1 MSAPL
6 TGVAVVT
13 GASGGIGRAVA
24 RALARPGMS
33 LCLTG
38 RDSARLEMCA
48 REIGGGGE
56 RSFTHAADLSSDEG
70 IRGLVERVD
79 AEGGRVDV
87 LVHAAGSL
95 TLGSVEDATA
105 RDLDEQWRVN
115 LRAPFVLTKAFLPL
129 LRRSQGQVV
138 FVNSSAGLVP
148 AADNV
153 LYAATKSALRSLAD
167 GIRTHVNPSGIR
179 VLSVFPGRTATAMQ
193 EAVVRFEG
201 GDYEPEEL
209 LQPEDVA
216 EIILASLGLPRT
228 AEVTEIAIRPLRKT
242 PSRRT
247 RP

>member
-6 TGVAVVT
+6 TGVAVIT
-13 GASGGIGRAVA
+13 GASGGIGHAVA

-33 LCLTG
+33 LCLIG
-38 RDSARLEMCA
+38 RDPARLDRCGRAIEGA
-48 REIGGGGE
+48 AE

-70 IRGLVERVD
+70 IRGLVERVE
-79 AEGGRVDV
+79 AEGGRLDV

-95 TLGSVEDATA
+95 ALGSVEDATA
-105 RDLDEQWRVN
+105 RDLDEQLRVN
-115 LRAPFVLTKAFLPL
+115 LRAPFVLTQAFLPL

-167 GIRTHVNPSGIR
+167 GIRTHVNPWGIR

-193 EAVVRFEG
+193 EAVCRFEG
-201 GDYEPEEL
+201 RDYEPANL
-209 LQPEDVA
+209 LRPEDVA
-216 EIILASLGLPRT
+216 EIILASLSLPRT
-228 AEVTEIAIRPLRKT
+228 AEVTEITIRPLRKS

-247 RP
+247 GP